1 MERKWEAMGTK
12 SAKSRNQPDA
22 FDKSSDTVH
31 SIAVMRQY
39 VARAA
44 LGVDQPTIITS
55 KN

>member
-12 SAKSRNQPDA
+12 SAKLRNQPYA
-22 FDKSSDTVH
+22 CDKSSDTVH